1 VDGGQYTES
10 WQQASESFHAMVTQ
24 DDWVD
29 KVESAR
35 KPLGKLLSRKVEKAE
50 PNGSY
55 FVAKFDSSFEE
66 LKAASETVTCV
77 LETNGQWRTVAYLI
91 VPRSVTNNATVEP
104 AQTWLRDIDN
114 GNYAQSWTNAA
125 AYFQSAITSEK
136 WVEALLQ
143 VRKPLGPLVSR
154 KAKSAQEMSSLPG
167 APDGQYIIMQFETS
181 FANKKSAIETVTFM
195 LEKDGQWKS
204 AGYFIK

>member
-1 VDGGQYTES
+1 
-10 WQQASESFHAMVTQ
+10 MVTQ

-35 KPLGKLLSRKVEKAE
+35 KPLGKLLSRKVENAE

-91 VPRSVTNNATVEP
+91 VPRSVTNNPAVEP
-104 AQTWLRDIDN
+104 AQAWLQDIDA
-114 GNYAQSWTNAA
+114 GHYAQSWTNAA

-136 WVEALLQ
+136 WVEAVQQ

-167 APDGQYIIMQFETS
+167 APDGQYIVMQFETS

>member
-1 VDGGQYTES
+1 LDGGQYAES

-50 PNGSY
+50 PNGPY
-55 FVAKFDSSFEE
+55 FVAKFDTSFEA

-91 VPRSVTNNATVEP
+91 VPRSITNNAAVEP
-104 AQTWLRDIDN
+104 AQTWLQGIDN

-125 AYFQSAITSEK
+125 AYFQQAITSEK
-136 WVEALLQ
+136 WVEAVQQ
-143 VRKPLGPLVSR
+143 VRKPLGALVSR
-154 KAKSAQEMSSLPG
+154 KVKSAQELASLPG
-167 APDGQYIIMQFETS
+167 APDGRYIVMQFETS

-195 LEKDGQWKS
+195 LEKDGKWKA